1 MDNRP
6 QHKIKIRKRFE
17 IVGFLKD
24 IINKMKQNGKNTHNH
39 TSRTYKV
46 ILKLKRTG

>member
-6 QHKIKIRKRFE
+6 QHKIKIIKLFE

-24 IINKMKQNGKNTHNH
+24 IIKKMKQNGKSIHNPA
-39 TSRTYKV
+39 SRTYTI
-46 ILKLKRTG
+46 ILKLIITG

>member
-6 QHKIKIRKRFE
+6 QHKIKIIKLFE

-24 IINKMKQNGKNTHNH
+24 IIKKMKQNGKSIHNPV
-39 TSRTYKV
+39 SRTYTI
-46 ILKLKRTG
+46 ILKLIITG